1 MTEES
6 AFGTKTSA
14 VVKDWLNPNRKP
26 GAVLIKTEVETLGP
40 WAAFKKQ
47 EEERKKA
54 ISISTPYKFVSVPSV
69 SEWNR

>member
-40 WAAFKKQ
+40 WAAFKK
-47 EEERKKA
+47 
-54 ISISTPYKFVSVPSV
+54 
-69 SEWNR
+69 